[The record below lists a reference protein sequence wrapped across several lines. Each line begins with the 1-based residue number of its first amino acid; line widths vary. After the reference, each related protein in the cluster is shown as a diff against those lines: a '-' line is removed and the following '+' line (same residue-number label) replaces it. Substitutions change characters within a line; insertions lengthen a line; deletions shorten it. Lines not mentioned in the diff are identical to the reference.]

1 MKIDLKKYHDAI
13 SFLRVVHNKFCEYS
27 NCANK
32 GIILGG
38 NVIIVSRLVYAA
50 VIRYLQEKNFVSQ
63 VPDFIICETALG
75 ENRNKVPIDDVDSN
89 VAMGIYEASA
99 DMEVNLCRLLPDW
112 RNGIIDF
119 LQFTED
125 GGKKKTVKDFFAENP
140 GYKWARKMVEELVSG
155 LEEETYDVDD
165 VMFLI
170 SDKVPEVEN
179 KLRSNLSEEGIEKK
193 KIFFQ
198 LFDLLSNLLPETEV
212 KFVDGKKII
221 VWINYVCCD
230 GCQQNGFMISPAA
243 VGAGICLK
251 HFMDQI
257 Y

>member
-112 RNGIIDF
+112 EMVSLIF
-119 LQFTED
+119 YSLQKTEA
-125 GGKKKTVKDFFAENP
+125 K
-140 GYKWARKMVEELVSG
+140 R
-155 LEEETYDVDD
+155 
-165 VMFLI
+165 
-170 SDKVPEVEN
+170 
-179 KLRSNLSEEGIEKK
+179 R
-193 KIFFQ
+193 Q
-198 LFDLLSNLLPETEV
+198 
-212 KFVDGKKII
+212 
-221 VWINYVCCD
+221 
-230 GCQQNGFMISPAA
+230 
-243 VGAGICLK
+243 
-251 HFMDQI
+251 
-257 Y
+257 

>member
-112 RNGIIDF
+112 ENGIIDF

-140 GYKWARKMVEELVSG
+140 GYKWARKMVEELGSG
-155 LEEETYDVDD
+155 VEEET
-165 VMFLI
+165 
-170 SDKVPEVEN
+170 
-179 KLRSNLSEEGIEKK
+179 
-193 KIFFQ
+193 
-198 LFDLLSNLLPETEV
+198 
-212 KFVDGKKII
+212 
-221 VWINYVCCD
+221 
-230 GCQQNGFMISPAA
+230 
-243 VGAGICLK
+243 
-251 HFMDQI
+251 
-257 Y
+257 

>member
-1 MKIDLKKYHDAI
+1 M
-13 SFLRVVHNKFCEYS
+13 VHNKFCEYS

-112 RNGIIDF
+112 GNGIIDF
-119 LQFTED
+119 YSLQKTEA
-125 GGKKKTVKDFFAENP
+125 K
-140 GYKWARKMVEELVSG
+140 R
-155 LEEETYDVDD
+155 
-165 VMFLI
+165 
-170 SDKVPEVEN
+170 
-179 KLRSNLSEEGIEKK
+179 R
-193 KIFFQ
+193 Q
-198 LFDLLSNLLPETEV
+198 
-212 KFVDGKKII
+212 
-221 VWINYVCCD
+221 
-230 GCQQNGFMISPAA
+230 
-243 VGAGICLK
+243 
-251 HFMDQI
+251 
-257 Y
+257 